1 MAQQHTGMF
10 LTIQLPFEVSL
21 HSGLATDMPTKH
33 TRQAHKASSEI
44 LSITHRYFSP
54 HSFS

>member
-1 MAQQHTGMF
+1 MAHQHTGMS

-21 HSGLATDMPTKH
+21 HSKLATDMPTKH
-33 TRQAHKASSEI
+33 TRQTHKASSDI
-44 LSITHRYFSP
+44 LSITSRYFSP